1 MKAKIILGAALI
13 LSSIAFAESKDL
25 SCANKADTT
34 LTKKTDQQLADH
46 RLREIFAKD
55 AKGSTSGSSTTSR

>member
-13 LSSIAFAESKDL
+13 LSSIAFAESKEL
-25 SCANKADTT
+25 SCANKSDAT
-34 LTKKTDQQLADH
+34 LTKKTDQQLTDN

-55 AKGSTSGSSTTSR
+55 GKASGSSATSR